1 MTSSPQH
8 PTRNPTPQE
17 PRSLPLYTQHADAT
31 SFLAVTQQ
39 ALLAQEAVN
48 GLMLGLSLRLAAGG
62 SYGDVRPFLATIQ
75 STSGLE
81 LAAFMTPPHKLL
93 LFAPGEASTEALQLL
108 VDGLLSTGYAVP
120 AVLAPEALGQ
130 QFASVWCA
138 ATGATARPGMRQ
150 RVYELRRVEPVP
162 LPSGTFRVATPAD
175 LPLVREWGGAFHSAC
190 FREDDK
196 GATAR
201 IADGMVAAGDIFL
214 WVDGTPVSMAGRTRP
229 TPHGQTVSLVYTPP
243 ECRRRGYA
251 TAVVA
256 KLSQLLLDEGR
267 EFCSLYTDLGNPT
280 SNRIYQEIG
289 YRPVADVA
297 DIHLDLPQ

>member
-1 MTSSPQH
+1 MD
-8 PTRNPTPQE
+8 
-17 PRSLPLYTQHADAT
+17 YTQHAAAR
-31 SFLAVTQQ
+31 SFLAVTQE
-39 ALLAQEAVN
+39 ALLAQEVVN

-62 SYGDVRPFLATIQ
+62 SYGEVHPFLATVE
-75 STSGLE
+75 SAVGLE

-93 LFAPGEASTEALQLL
+93 LFAPGEARAEALELL

-120 AVLAPEALGQ
+120 TVLAPEALGQ
-130 QFASVWCA
+130 QFAAIWCA
-138 ATGATARPGMRQ
+138 TTGATARAGMRQ

-162 LPSGTFRVATPAD
+162 LPSGEFRAATHED
-175 LPLVREWGGAFHSAC
+175 LPVVREWGGAFHSAC
-190 FREDDK
+190 FREDDN
-196 GATAR
+196 GATSRVAE
-201 IADGMVAAGDIFL
+201 GMVAAGDVFL
-214 WVDGTPVSMAGRTRP
+214 WVDGGPVSMAGRTRP

-243 ECRRRGYA
+243 EYRRRGYA

-267 EFCSLYTDLGNPT
+267 EFCTLYTDLGNPT